1 MNSEDLTSTDGN
13 SQPNSEL
20 VTSELEFFCYN
31 VFSGTDVS
39 FRCVAEA
46 PELKE
51 KLKKL
56 SASNS
61 GRLDIVKLLY
71 HETPYPAR
79 VKAAHKWNAQG
90 YAIYYLPQ
98 LYTPGYDE
106 SYSAITRFRA
116 FVIDL
121 DGAPIE
127 PVKGFE
133 LPPSLIIE
141 SSPGKYQAI
150 WKLRA
155 GLGVGTEEGN
165 LTIDNYNDLS
175 SRLAALFDADLNV
188 ARATQAFRAPG
199 FLHTKKGIK
208 NGFAVHILPEY
219 LGCSITEYSLHQV
232 KAALNCGLKVRKKL
246 SGASTNGNG
255 THANPQTGSSGD
267 AASSAVNIP
276 LDPLILGVA
285 EGKVGLGSRH
295 STLLKVQTKLLHSG
309 LAVDEVEAKCM
320 EIVKQSF
327 ENPQDFLPGGVREL
341 EMKRSLQDAQGYV
354 KEAKI
359 EEDLAVREVLES
371 VGVAE
376 AGSES
381 AKAGEAGEDYGYNFS
396 SRALSVSKYTETAV
410 VWRTLQRF
418 NDDLARVDGR
428 PYCFNRQDKLWIP
441 QTTVWFGE
449 TKQRVESCVTD
460 MVREDEFVRQHV
472 TDAGKLSQARR
483 KASLDHF
490 YSMATLNGISRGVLN
505 NMAVKQY
512 DYADFDA
519 TPELLYCSNG
529 VVNLMTGEIRDARNE
544 DRLLNR
550 TGVSWL
556 GDGECPG
563 WLKFLGE
570 VFAEN
575 NDPADMIRFTQE
587 LFGYSLS
594 GWINEER
601 LFCHQ
606 GDGANGK
613 SKLLSALRLVAGNYA
628 TIVEPEELVVK
639 RGGFGKAFE
648 RTGAKVEGK
657 RCVIIDDFEVDSEWN
672 EAFVKLLTGP
682 SIRARGEY
690 EKSRVAPNR
699 AKFHIGLNKAPRPE
713 AENLGILRRLCI
725 IPYPRTFE
733 VDPDKSREID
743 KMIAGEAPGILRW
756 AAMGL
761 RRAKNGIA
769 YPAETTA
776 ALEEYRVENFKLE
789 GVVESM
795 FDIPQT
801 ESEPGASWEL
811 ISKLTE
817 DVSSELRSRLGNDS
831 MHVSAE
837 MLGVALRRAGAQ
849 KRKMWNVGAKNTL
862 AHVLVRLKY
871 QRSATNSVL

>member
-1 MNSEDLTSTDGN
+1 MNSENLTSTDGN
-13 SQPNSEL
+13 SQRN
-20 VTSELEFFCYN
+20 SELEFFCYN
-31 VFSGTDVS
+31 LFGGTDVS

-56 SASNS
+56 SAANS

-71 HETPYPAR
+71 HETPFPAR
-79 VKAAHKWNAQG
+79 VEAAHKWNAQG

-106 SYSAITRFRA
+106 SYSAITQFRA

-127 PVKGFE
+127 PVQQYE

-150 WKLRA
+150 WKLTA
-155 GLGVGTEEGN
+155 GIGVN
-165 LTIDNYNDLS
+165 YLSVDQYNDMS
-175 SRLAALFDADLNV
+175 SKLAALFDADLNV

-199 FLHTKKGIK
+199 FLHTKKGLK

-219 LGCSITEYSLHQV
+219 LGCSIAEYSLHQI
-232 KAALNCGLKVRKKL
+232 KGCLKVRSKK
-246 SGASTNGNG
+246 ASATGTVGTEGGGRSNGNG
-255 THANPQTGSSGD
+255 THANPQTSDSGN

-276 LDPLILGVA
+276 LDPLILGVV
-285 EGKVGLGSRH
+285 EGKVGLGQRH
-295 STLLKVQTKLLHSG
+295 STLLKVQTKLLHNG
-309 LAVDEVEAKCM
+309 LDASEVEAKCM

-371 VGVAE
+371 VGIAE

-381 AKAGEAGEDYGYNFS
+381 SESVEAGESYDYNFS
-396 SRALSVSKYTETAV
+396 SRSLSISKYTETAV

-441 QTTVWFGE
+441 QTAMWFGE
-449 TKQRVESCVTD
+449 TKQRVESCVSD
-460 MVREDEFVRQHV
+460 MVAEKGFSASLID
-472 TDAGKLSQARR
+472 DKGKLSRLRVNNAI
-483 KASLDHF
+483 AHF
-490 YSMATLNGISRGVLN
+490 YSLPTLNGISRGVLN
-505 NMAVKQY
+505 NMAVRQY
-512 DYADFDA
+512 DYSDFDA
-519 TPELLYCSNG
+519 QPALLYCANG
-529 VVNLMTGEIRDARNE
+529 VVDLMTGEIRDARNE

-550 TGVSWL
+550 TSISWS
-556 GDGECPG
+556 GSAECTR
-563 WLKFLGE
+563 WLVFLGQ

-743 KMIAGEAPGILRW
+743 KMIASEAPGILRW
-756 AAMGL
+756 AAEGL
-761 RRAKNGIA
+761 RRARNGIA

-789 GVVESM
+789 AVVGDM

-801 ESEPGASWEL
+801 ELEPGASWEL
-811 ISKLTE
+811 VSKLAEEVSTE
-817 DVSSELRSRLGNDS
+817 LHKRIGNSSMYISPD
-831 MHVSAE
+831 
-837 MLGVALRRAGAQ
+837 MLGIALRRAGAQ
-849 KRKMWNVGAKNTL
+849 KRKMWNGDARNTL
-862 AHVLVRLKY
+862 AHVLVKLKY
-871 QRSATNSVL
+871 QRSVTDSVL